1 MEVKQR
7 ALEAQLFQRSYDQPQ
22 YLTFNHTPQDLS
34 QGSCVIE
41 IPRSPSAC
49 KASSY
54 RKEEFLGNEG
64 RAPAM
69 LAFGLSPRM
78 IEKG

>member
-1 MEVKQR
+1 MEVKAAR
-7 ALEAQLFQRSYDQPQ
+7 SGGAACQRSYDQPQ
-22 YLTFNHTPQDLS
+22 NLNIQSTQHRTQSDGLVY
-34 QGSCVIE
+34 IE

-64 RAPAM
+64 RATAM
-69 LAFGLSPRM
+69 LAFDH
-78 IEKG
+78 